1 MKARYAGY
9 AEKVRANAQAQG
21 FLRHIGARVTAVE
34 PGMVELTIE
43 VGTEHTQRERFVHGG
58 MLATL
63 ADSSSG
69 LAALTLL
76 EEHDNALT
84 VEFKLNFLRPA
95 VGERVVGRGR
105 VIRAGRRISVME
117 ADIFAVTGGVET
129 PVAKALVTYA
139 TVPEQES

>member
-9 AEKVRANAQAQG
+9 AEKVRANVAAQG
-21 FLRHIGARVTAVE
+21 FLHHLGVRITAVE
-34 PGMVELTIE
+34 PGMVELTID
-43 VGTEHTQRERFVHGG
+43 VGNQHTQRERFVHGG

-69 LAALTLL
+69 LAAMTLL
-76 EEHDNALT
+76 EERDNALT

-95 VGERVVGRGR
+95 VGERMVGRGR
-105 VIRAGRRISVME
+105 VIRAGRRVSVME
-117 ADIFAVTGGVET
+117 ADVFAVTGDVET

-139 TVPEQES
+139 TVPEEEA